1 MRMKNS
7 QTEVYGMDS
16 QYRPGYGTELGQ
28 MTAQENIRRRG
39 SVNEKPWLRYGG
51 LAKRAKAGF

>member
-7 QTEVYGMDS
+7 QTEVYGEMDS
-16 QYRPGYGTELGQ
+16 QYRPGYGAELGQ

-39 SVNEKPWLRYGG
+39 SVNEKP
-51 LAKRAKAGF
+51 